1 MPLDAY
7 RRKRDF
13 SKTAEPAGGAPAP
26 LDRVLAGRFVVGRH
40 RATRLHYDLR
50 LEIGGVL
57 ASWAVP
63 KGPSLDPAVRRM
75 AIHVED
81 HPIEY
86 LDFEGT
92 IPRGEYGAGDA
103 IVWDWG
109 TYEPEAPTLDPAAS
123 IAAGELKFR
132 IYGQKLRGRFTLVR
146 TRPSSSAGGRRKSGP
161 AEPESDRDGDPWLLI
176 HKQDADA
183 FPGWDAEDLPASV
196 RTGRTNDEVAAG
208 LAPRFEASPP
218 DAQRSLEELG
228 ALAAPFPGFIEP
240 MLATLATQAFDD
252 PGWLFEIKWDG
263 YRVEAV
269 VRDRRV
275 SLHTRNGKDAGT
287 YFPGLLSPPDWITA
301 DEAVVD
307 GEVVALDP
315 VGKPDF
321 GLLQE
326 RLGVRFGS
334 GIPGHAR
341 GRGGRQESPPASADP
356 GSGVPAPLVYQAF
369 DLLYLDGLSL
379 LEVPLEERKRL
390 LRSVLRESP
399 HVRYATHV
407 EAKGI
412 AFLAAARE
420 RDLEGVMAKDRRSR
434 YEPGRR
440 VGTWLKLKIRPEQ
453 EFVVGGY
460 LPGEGNAHDLGSVIV
475 GYYEDGALRYAGRVG
490 SGFDGSTRARLK
502 RLLDA
507 GLRSDPPFVPPP
519 PSSPDLRGV
528 VWSEPAIV
536 IRVAFSNWTRDE
548 VIRQPSFKGFELDR
562 DPRSV
567 RRERAEAGPP
577 SRAAAAAPRA
587 PRSVAKTAPK
597 TAARTTPKATAKPG
611 LEAATNVPAKSLGR
625 TGRPAGGLADRA
637 TEAELAELAQLPAKA
652 SWRIGGFELSL
663 TNLDKVLF
671 PARAARP
678 GASAADSTP
687 AEQPVTKRDL
697 IAYLSRVGPVLLAHL
712 SERALNLQRFP
723 DGAGGPAFWQKQ
735 IPATAPAWLRL
746 WHETGVEDRA
756 ANDHLVAD
764 RVASLAWLGNQ
775 AAFEFHPWT
784 ARIEDVDHPTY
795 ALIDI
800 DPGEKTTWDETLA
813 LARLFR
819 TALAHL
825 GLRGAP
831 KTTGKRG
838 IQVWVPIQ
846 RGRYTF
852 RETTDWVEQ
861 LSRAVGAIVPELVSW
876 EWSVAGRAGKA
887 RLDFTQN
894 SRIKTLV
901 APYAVRP
908 AAGAPVSA
916 PIAWDELDDPD
927 LRPDRWTIRTIL
939 PRVEAL
945 GDLFAPALEQDQE
958 LPPLG

>member
-13 SKTAEPAGGAPAP
+13 SKTAEPAGHAPTP
-26 LDRVLAGRFVVGRH
+26 IDRVLAGRFVVGRH

-63 KGPSLDPAVRRM
+63 KGPSLDPQVRRM

-132 IYGQKLRGRFTLVR
+132 IFGQKLRGRFTLVR
-146 TRPSSSAGGRRKSGP
+146 TRGSSSAGGGRRKGGP

-176 HKQDADA
+176 HKKDGEAV
-183 FPGWDAEDLPASV
+183 PGWDADDRPASV

-208 LAPRFEASPP
+208 RAPRFEARPP
-218 DAQRSLEELG
+218 DAQRSLQELG
-228 ALAAPFPGFIEP
+228 AVAAPFPGFIEP
-240 MLATLATQAFDD
+240 MLATLATHAFDD

-275 SLHTRNGKDAGT
+275 SIHTRNGKDAGT
-287 YFPGLLSPPDWITA
+287 YFPGLLSPPDWIEA
-301 DEAVVD
+301 GEAVVD

-315 VGKPDF
+315 DGKPDF

-334 GIPGHAR
+334 GTPGHKR
-341 GRGGRQESPPASADP
+341 GRDAKEEAARASAGP
-356 GSGVPAPLVYQAF
+356 GSGSPAPLVYQAF
-369 DLLYLDGLSL
+369 DLLFLDGLTL

-412 AFLAAARE
+412 AFMAAARE
-420 RDLEGVMAKDRRSR
+420 RDLEGVMAKERRSR

-490 SGFDGSTRARLK
+490 SGFDRATRARLK
-502 RLLDA
+502 GLLEA
-507 GLRSDPPFVPPP
+507 GIRIDPPFAPSP
-519 PSSPDLRGV
+519 PSGPDLRGV

-548 VIRQPSFKGFELDR
+548 VIRQPSFKGFEIDR

-577 SRAAAAAPRA
+577 AHAAASAPRA
-587 PRSVAKTAPK
+587 PRAVAKTTVKSASK
-597 TAARTTPKATAKPG
+597 AALKP
-611 LEAATNVPAKSLGR
+611 ETKVPAK
-625 TGRPAGGLADRA
+625 PAGRSRGTAGGPADRA
-637 TEAELAELAQLPAKA
+637 TEAELAELARLPAKA
-652 SWRIGGFELSL
+652 TWRVAGFELSL
-663 TNLDKVLF
+663 TNLDKILF

-678 GASAADSTP
+678 GGSATGTTP
-687 AEQPVTKRDL
+687 AELPVTKRDL
-697 IAYLSRVGPVLLAHL
+697 IAYLSRVGPALLPHL
-712 SERALNLQRFP
+712 AERALNLQRFP

-735 IPATAPAWLRL
+735 IPASAPAWLRL

-838 IQVWVPIQ
+838 IQVWIPIL

-861 LSRAVGAIVPELVSW
+861 LSRAVGAIVPQLVSW

-945 GDLFAPALEQDQE
+945 GDLFAPALDQDQE

>member
-13 SKTAEPAGGAPAP
+13 SKTAEPAGGAQAP
-26 LDRVLAGRFVVGRH
+26 VDRILAGRFVVGRH

-50 LEIGGVL
+50 LEIGGAL

-63 KGPSLDPAVRRM
+63 KGPSLDPEVRRM

-132 IYGQKLRGRFTLVR
+132 LFGQKLRGRFTLVR
-146 TRPSSSAGGRRKSGP
+146 TRGRGGVAGRRRSGP
-161 AEPESDRDGDPWLLI
+161 TEPESDRDGDPWLLI
-176 HKQDADA
+176 HKKDPDAV
-183 FPGWDAEDLPASV
+183 PGWDAEDHLASV
-196 RTGRTNDEVAAG
+196 RSGRTNEEVASG
-208 LAPRFEASPP
+208 LAPRFEAPPP
-218 DAQRSLEELG
+218 DAQRSLEALG
-228 ALAAPFPGFIEP
+228 AVAAPFPGFIEP
-240 MLATLATQAFDD
+240 MLATLASQAFDD

-269 VRDRRV
+269 VRDHRV
-275 SLHTRNGKDAGT
+275 SLHTRSGKDAGT
-287 YFPGLLSPPDWITA
+287 YFPGLLSPPDWIA
-301 DEAVVD
+301 ARDAVVD

-315 VGKPDF
+315 DGRSDF

-334 GIPGHAR
+334 GTPGHRPDPKADAKAAD
-341 GRGGRQESPPASADP
+341 ASSAAGP
-356 GSGVPAPLVYQAF
+356 GSKAPLVYQAF

-390 LRSVLRESP
+390 LRSILRDSP

-407 EAKGI
+407 DGSGV
-412 AFLAAARE
+412 AFRSAAA
-420 RDLEGVMAKDRRSR
+420 DSGLEGVMAKERRSR

-453 EFVVGGY
+453 EFVIAGY
-460 LPGEGNAHDLGSVIV
+460 LPGEGNARDLGSVIV

-490 SGFDGSTRARLK
+490 SGFDGVTRARIK
-502 RLLDA
+502 KLLDA
-507 GLRSDPPFVPPP
+507 GARPDPAFVPPP
-519 PSSPDLRGV
+519 PSGPDLRGV

-536 IRVAFSNWTRDE
+536 IRVAFSNWTRDD

-562 DPRSV
+562 DPAAV
-567 RRERAEAGPP
+567 RRERAVAGLPEHALATRH
-577 SRAAAAAPRA
+577 SRSA
-587 PRSVAKTAPK
+587 
-597 TAARTTPKATAKPG
+597 AKPPG
-611 LEAATNVPAKSLGR
+611 
-625 TGRPAGGLADRA
+625 PAGSPPAPHAPATKRSRPPDAPGGAGLPGLADRP
-637 TEAELAELAQLPAKA
+637 TRAELDELNHLAAKA
-652 SWRIGGFELSL
+652 IWRVGGFELSL

-671 PARAARP
+671 PAREARP
-678 GASAADSTP
+678 GTRPAGATP
-687 AEQPVTKRDL
+687 AEAPATKRDL
-697 IAYLSRVGPVLLAHL
+697 IGYLSRVAPTLLPHL

-735 IPATAPAWLRL
+735 IPPTAPAWLRL

-784 ARIEDVDHPTY
+784 ARIEDADHPTY

-838 IQVWVPIQ
+838 IQVWIPI
-846 RGRYTF
+846 RHRRYSF

-861 LSRAVGAIVPELVSW
+861 LSRAVGAIVPDLVSW

-939 PRVEAL
+939 LRVEAL

>member
-1 MPLDAY
+1 MPLDDY

-13 SKTAEPAGGAPAP
+13 SKTAEPAGGTPTAV
-26 LDRVLAGRFVVGRH
+26 DRIVAGRFVVGRH

-63 KGPSLDPAVRRM
+63 KGPSLDPDVRRI

-109 TYEPEAPTLDPAAS
+109 TYEPEAPTLDPASS

-132 IYGQKLRGRFTLVR
+132 LFGQKLRGRFTLVR
-146 TRPSSSAGGRRKSGP
+146 TRSSAGSPAGRRRSGP
-161 AEPESDRDGDPWLLI
+161 AKLESDRDGEPWLLI
-176 HKQDADA
+176 HKKDPEAVA
-183 FPGWDAEDLPASV
+183 GWQPEDHRLSV
-196 RTGRTNDEVAAG
+196 RTGRTNEEVAAG
-208 LAPRFEASPP
+208 VAPRFEAAPP
-218 DAQRSLEELG
+218 GAQPSLEGSG
-228 ALAAPFPGFIEP
+228 ARAAPLPGFIEP
-240 MLATLATQAFDD
+240 MLATLTTQAFDD
-252 PGWLFEIKWDG
+252 PAWLFEIKWDG

-269 VRDRRV
+269 VQDRRV
-275 SLHTRNGKDAGT
+275 SLYTRNGKDAAT
-287 YFPGLLSPPDWITA
+287 FFPGLLSPLDWIEA
-301 DEAVVD
+301 REAVVD

-315 VGKPDF
+315 DGMPDF

-326 RLGVRFGS
+326 WLGVRFGS
-334 GIPGHAR
+334 GLAGHRKTPGPDLDDGDGSSA
-341 GRGGRQESPPASADP
+341 SKPASAA
-356 GSGVPAPLVYQAF
+356 VLVYQAF

-379 LEVPLEERKRL
+379 LGVPLEQRKRL
-390 LRSVLRESP
+390 LRSVLREGP
-399 HVRYATHV
+399 HVRYSTHV
-407 EAKGI
+407 DGSGI
-412 AFLAAARE
+412 AFLGAASE
-420 RDLEGVMAKDRRSR
+420 RGLEGVMAKERHSR

-440 VGTWLKLKIRPEQ
+440 VSTWLKLKIRPEQ

-460 LPGEGNAHDLGSVIV
+460 LPGKGNARDLGSVVV

-490 SGFDGSTRARLK
+490 SGFDGNTRARL
-502 RLLDA
+502 RLLLDA
-507 GLRSDPPFVPPP
+507 GTRPDPPFVPPP
-519 PSSPDLRGV
+519 PPGPDLRGV
-528 VWSEPAIV
+528 VWTEPAIV

-562 DPRSV
+562 EPRSV
-567 RRERAEAGPP
+567 RRERALAKPP
-577 SRAAAAAPRA
+577 VDASAVVPRA
-587 PRSVAKTAPK
+587 SHDPPVL
-597 TAARTTPKATAKPG
+597 AAQATQ
-611 LEAATNVPAKSLGR
+611 
-625 TGRPAGGLADRA
+625 
-637 TEAELAELAQLPAKA
+637 AELDELGHLPSKA
-652 SWRIGGFELSL
+652 LWRVGGFELSL

-671 PARAARP
+671 PGRP
-678 GASAADSTP
+678 GRTGSGPDGAT
-687 AEQPVTKRDL
+687 AEEAPVTKREL
-697 IAYLSRVGPVLLAHL
+697 IAYLSRIAPILLPHL
-712 SERALNLQRFP
+712 AERALNLQRFP
-723 DGAGGPAFWQKQ
+723 DGAGGSAFWQKQ
-735 IPATAPAWLRL
+735 IPASAPAWLRL
-746 WHETGVEDRA
+746 WRETGVEDRA

-784 ARIEDVDHPTY
+784 ARIEDPDHPTY

-800 DPGEKTTWDETLA
+800 DPGERTTWDETLV

-838 IQVWVPIQ
+838 IQVWIPVR

-852 RETTDWVEQ
+852 RATTDWVEQ

-876 EWSVAGRAGKA
+876 EWSVAGRAGRA

-916 PIAWDELDDPD
+916 PIAWDQLDDPD

-958 LPPLG
+958 LPSLG

>member
-13 SKTAEPAGGAPAP
+13 SRTAEPAGEAPAAI
-26 LDRVLAGRFVVGRH
+26 DRTLAGRFVVGRH

-50 LEIGGVL
+50 LEIDGVL

-63 KGPSLDPAVRRM
+63 KGPSLDPEVRRM

-109 TYEPEAPTLDPAAS
+109 TYEPEAPTLDPAAA

-132 IYGQKLRGRFTLVR
+132 IFGQKLRGRFTLVR
-146 TRPSSSAGGRRKSGP
+146 TRGTGSMGRRRTRP
-161 AEPESDRDGDPWLLI
+161 AGTESDRDGDPWLLI
-176 HKQDADA
+176 HKKDADA
-183 FPGWDAEDLPASV
+183 VVGWDTEDHPASV
-196 RTGRTNDEVAAG
+196 RTGRTNDEVASG
-208 LAPRFEASPP
+208 LPARFDAPPP
-218 DAQRSLEELG
+218 GAPRSLEALG
-228 ALAAPFPGFIEP
+228 AVAAPFPGFIEP
-240 MLATLATQAFDD
+240 MLASLATHAFDD
-252 PGWLFEIKWDG
+252 PAWLFEIKWDG

-269 VRDRRV
+269 VRDGRV
-275 SLHTRNGKDAGT
+275 SLHTRNGKDAAA
-287 YFPGLLSPPDWITA
+287 YFPGLLNSPADWIA
-301 DEAVVD
+301 AREAVVD

-315 VGKPDF
+315 EGMPDF

-326 RLGVRFGS
+326 RLGVHYGAQSLGRRD
-334 GIPGHAR
+334 AR
-341 GRGGRQESPPASADP
+341 GP
-356 GSGVPAPLVYQAF
+356 GSRAAEAAAAPLVYQAF

-379 LEVPLEERKRL
+379 IGVPLEERKRL
-390 LRSVLRESP
+390 LRAVLRDGP
-399 HVRYATHV
+399 RVRYATHV
-407 EAKGI
+407 EGTGE
-412 AFLAAARE
+412 AFMAAASARG
-420 RDLEGVMAKDRRSR
+420 LEGVMAKQRRST

-440 VGTWLKLKIRPEQ
+440 VSSWLKLKNRPEQ

-460 LPGEGNAHDLGSVIV
+460 LPGEGNARDLGSVIV
-475 GYYEDGALRYAGRVG
+475 GYYEDGALCYAGRVG
-490 SGFDGSTRARLK
+490 SGFDAATRTRLK
-502 RLLDA
+502 ELLDA
-507 GLRSDPPFVPPP
+507 GQRSDPPFDPPP
-519 PSSPDLRGV
+519 PAGPDLRGV
-528 VWSEPAIV
+528 VWTEPAFV
-536 IRVAFSNWTRDE
+536 IHVAFSNWTRDG

-567 RRERAEAGPP
+567 RRERAVAGPP
-577 SRAAAAAPRA
+577 
-587 PRSVAKTAPK
+587 
-597 TAARTTPKATAKPG
+597 TTPDAGRPLPVAATPGGPG
-611 LEAATNVPAKSLGR
+611 LVV
-625 TGRPAGGLADRA
+625 RA
-637 TEAELAELAQLPAKA
+637 TPAELDELASLPAKGV
-652 SWRIGGFELSL
+652 WPVGGFELSL

-671 PARAARP
+671 PGRAARAGSRP
-678 GASAADSTP
+678 HGGTP
-687 AEQPVTKRDL
+687 AEAPVTKRDL
-697 IAYLSRVGPVLLAHL
+697 VGYLAQVAPTLLPHL
-712 SERALNLQRFP
+712 AERALNLQRFP

-735 IPATAPAWLRL
+735 IPATAPGWLRL
-746 WHETGVEDRA
+746 WHETGVEDRS

-784 ARIEDVDHPTY
+784 ARIDDVDHPTY

-800 DPGEKTTWDETLA
+800 DPGEKTSWDETLV
-813 LARLFR
+813 LARLYR

-838 IQVWVPIQ
+838 IQVWIPVAH
-846 RGRYTF
+846 GRYTF

-861 LSRAVGAIVPELVSW
+861 LSRAVGAIVPDLVSW

-887 RLDFTQN
+887 RLDYTQN

-901 APYAVRP
+901 APYAIRP

-939 PRVEAL
+939 PRIAAL

-958 LPPLG
+958 LPSLG

>member
-13 SKTAEPAGGAPAP
+13 SKTAEPAGGTPAVP
-26 LDRVLAGRFVVGRH
+26 DRVLAGRFVVGRH

-63 KGPSLDPAVRRM
+63 KGPTLDPDARRM

-86 LDFEGT
+86 FDFEGT

-132 IYGQKLRGRFTLVR
+132 LFGQKLRGRYTLVR
-146 TRPSSSAGGRRKSGP
+146 TRRSSGAGGARPRSGP
-161 AEPESDRDGDPWLLI
+161 AHAESDRDGDPWLLI
-176 HKQDADA
+176 HKRDADA
-183 FPGWDAEDLPASV
+183 LPGWDAEDHRESV
-196 RTGRTNDEVAAG
+196 KTGRTNEEVASG
-208 LAPRFEASPP
+208 VAPRFEASLPG
-218 DAQRSLEELG
+218 AQPSLEASG
-228 ALAAPFPGFIEP
+228 ATPAPFPGFIEP
-240 MLATLATQAFDD
+240 MLASLATHAFDD
-252 PGWLFEIKWDG
+252 PAWLFEIKWDG

-269 VRDRRV
+269 VRDDRV
-275 SLHTRNGKDAGT
+275 SIHTRNGKDAAA
-287 YFPGLLSPPDWITA
+287 YFPGLLNNPADWIA
-301 DEAVVD
+301 AREAVVD

-315 VGKPDF
+315 DGLPDF

-326 RLGVRFGS
+326 RLGVHYGAKRPGRRES
-334 GIPGHAR
+334 GGPEAR
-341 GRGGRQESPPASADP
+341 SAEAA
-356 GSGVPAPLVYQAF
+356 VAPLLYQAF

-379 LEVPLEERKRL
+379 LDVPLEERKRL
-390 LRSVLRESP
+390 LRSVLRDGP
-399 HVRYATHV
+399 RVRYATHV
-407 EAKGI
+407 EEAGK
-412 AFLAAARE
+412 AFMAAASARG
-420 RDLEGVMAKDRRSR
+420 LEGVMAKQRRST

-440 VGTWLKLKIRPEQ
+440 VATWLKLKNRPEQ
-453 EFVVGGY
+453 EFVIGAY
-460 LPGEGNAHDLGSVIV
+460 LPGEGNARDLGSVIV
-475 GYYEDGALRYAGRVG
+475 GTYEDGALRYAGRVG
-490 SGFDGSTRARLK
+490 SGFDAATRARLK
-502 RLLDA
+502 GLLDA
-507 GLRSDPPFVPPP
+507 GARPDPAFDPPP
-519 PSSPDLRGV
+519 PTGPDLRGV
-528 VWSEPAIV
+528 IWSEPALV
-536 IRVAFSNWTRDE
+536 IRVAFSNWTRDG

-562 DPRSV
+562 DPKSV
-567 RRERAEAGPP
+567 TRERAMVDPPLEPGVEP
-577 SRAAAAAPRA
+577 SR
-587 PRSVAKTAPK
+587 
-597 TAARTTPKATAKPG
+597 
-611 LEAATNVPAKSLGR
+611 
-625 TGRPAGGLADRA
+625 RPESSALADRA
-637 TEAELAELAQLPAKA
+637 TPAELSELARLPAR
-652 SWRIGGFELSL
+652 STWRVGGFELSL

-671 PARAARP
+671 PARPARP
-678 GASAADSTP
+678 GSRPDGATP
-687 AEQPVTKRDL
+687 DEGPVTKRDL
-697 IAYLSRVGPVLLAHL
+697 IAYLSRIAPILLPHL
-712 SERALNLQRFP
+712 AERALNLQRFP
-723 DGAGGPAFWQKQ
+723 DGAGGSAFWQKQ
-735 IPATAPAWLRL
+735 IPSSAPAWLRL
-746 WHETGVEDRA
+746 WHETGVEDRS

-784 ARIEDVDHPTY
+784 ARIEDPDHPTY
-795 ALIDI
+795 ALVDI
-800 DPGEKTTWDETLA
+800 DPGEKTSWDETLV

-825 GLRGAP
+825 GLRGSP

-838 IQVWVPIQ
+838 IQVWIPI
-846 RGRYTF
+846 RHGRYTF

-861 LSRAVGAIVPELVSW
+861 LSRAVGAIVPALVSW
-876 EWSVAGRAGKA
+876 EWSVAGRAGRA

-916 PIAWDELDDPD
+916 PISWAELDDPD

-945 GDLFAPALEQDQE
+945 GDLFAPALEQEQE

>member
-13 SKTAEPAGGAPAP
+13 SKTAEPAGGTPAAP
-26 LDRVLAGRFVVGRH
+26 DRVLAGRFVVGRH
-40 RATRLHYDLR
+40 RASRLHYDLR

-63 KGPSLDPAVRRM
+63 KGPTLDPDVRRI

-92 IPRGEYGAGDA
+92 IARGEYGAGDA

-123 IAAGELKFR
+123 IASGELKFR
-132 IYGQKLRGRFTLVR
+132 LFGQKLRGRYTLVR
-146 TRPSSSAGGRRKSGP
+146 TRPSAGAQAGRRRGGP
-161 AEPESDRDGDPWLLI
+161 GGPESDRDGDPWLLI
-176 HKQDADA
+176 HKKDPDAV
-183 FPGWDAEDLPASV
+183 PGWEPEDHRLSV
-196 RTGRTNDEVAAG
+196 RSGRTNEEVAAG
-208 LAPRFEASPP
+208 VAPRFDAQPPGAQPSLEAS
-218 DAQRSLEELG
+218 G
-228 ALAAPFPGFIEP
+228 AIAAAFPGFIEP
-240 MLATLATQAFDD
+240 MLATLASRAFDD
-252 PGWLFEIKWDG
+252 PAWLFEVKWDG

-275 SLHTRNGKDAGT
+275 SLHTRNGKDAAA
-287 YFPGLLSPPDWITA
+287 YFPGLLSPPDWIEA
-301 DEAVVD
+301 REAVVD

-315 VGKPDF
+315 DGMPDF

-334 GIPGHAR
+334 GTPGRREKPGPGEGSAAP
-341 GRGGRQESPPASADP
+341 GRAA
-356 GSGVPAPLVYQAF
+356 VALLIYQAF

-379 LEVPLEERKRL
+379 LAVPLDERKRL
-390 LRSVLRESP
+390 LRSVLREGP

-407 EAKGI
+407 DGSGV
-412 AFLAAARE
+412 AFLAAASE
-420 RDLEGVMAKDRRSR
+420 RGLEGIMAKERHSR

-453 EFVVGGY
+453 EFVIGGY
-460 LPGEGNAHDLGSVIV
+460 LPGEGNARDLGSVLV
-475 GYYEDGALRYAGRVG
+475 GYQEDGLLRYAGRVG
-490 SGFDGSTRARLK
+490 SGFDAATRARLH
-502 RLLDA
+502 RLLDT
-507 GLRSDPPFVPPP
+507 GTRPDPPFDPAPPP
-519 PSSPDLRGV
+519 GPDLRGV
-528 VWSEPAIV
+528 VWTEPAIV
-536 IRVAFSNWTRDE
+536 IRVAFSNWTRDG

-562 DPRSV
+562 DASSV
-567 RRERAEAGPP
+567 SRERALADPP
-577 SRAAAAAPRA
+577 VPAAAPKN
-587 PRSVAKTAPK
+587 RSAGPSVLLAQ
-597 TAARTTPKATAKPG
+597 ATDP
-611 LEAATNVPAKSLGR
+611 
-625 TGRPAGGLADRA
+625 
-637 TEAELAELAQLPAKA
+637 ELAELARLPAKGL
-652 SWRIGGFELSL
+652 WRVGGFELSL

-671 PARAARP
+671 PPRAGRS
-678 GASAADSTP
+678 GSGSAGVTP
-687 AEQPVTKRDL
+687 AEAPITKRDL
-697 IAYLSRVGPVLLAHL
+697 IDYLTRIAPAVLPHLA
-712 SERALNLQRFP
+712 ERALNLQRFP
-723 DGAGGPAFWQKQ
+723 NGAEGPAFWQKQ
-735 IPATAPAWLRL
+735 IPPSAPAWLRL
-746 WHETGVEDRA
+746 WRETGVEDRS

-764 RVASLAWLGNQ
+764 RVATLAWLGNQ
-775 AAFEFHPWT
+775 AAFEIHPWT
-784 ARIEDVDHPTY
+784 ARIEDPDHPTY

-800 DPGEKTTWDETLA
+800 DPGERTTWDETLV

-838 IQVWVPIQ
+838 IQVWIPI
-846 RGRYTF
+846 RHARYTF

-876 EWSVAGRAGKA
+876 EWSVAGRAGRA

-916 PIAWDELDDPD
+916 PIAWDELDDPN
-927 LRPDRWTIRTIL
+927 LRPDRWTIRTII
-939 PRVEAL
+939 PRVAAL
-945 GDLFAPALEQDQE
+945 GDMFAPALEQDQE

>member
-13 SKTAEPAGGAPAP
+13 SKTAEPAGDAP
-26 LDRVLAGRFVVGRH
+26 LGADRVLAGRFVVGRH

-63 KGPSLDPAVRRM
+63 KGPTLDPDARRM

-86 LDFEGT
+86 FDFEGT

-109 TYEPEAPTLDPAAS
+109 TYEPEAPTLDPVAS

-132 IYGQKLRGRFTLVR
+132 LFGQKLHGRYTLVR
-146 TRPSSSAGGRRKSGP
+146 TGRSRTGSTSAGS
-161 AEPESDRDGDPWLLI
+161 ESDGDPWLLI
-176 HKQDADA
+176 HKRDADA
-183 FPGWDAEDLPASV
+183 VAGWDAEDLPASV

-208 LAPRFEASPP
+208 MAPRFQAQPP
-218 DAQRSLEELG
+218 GAQLSLEDSG
-228 ALAAPFPGFIEP
+228 ATAAPFPGFIEP
-240 MLATLATQAFDD
+240 MLASLATHAFDD
-252 PGWLFEIKWDG
+252 PAWLFEIKWDG

-269 VRDRRV
+269 VRDGRV
-275 SLHTRNGKDAGT
+275 SLHTRNGKDAGI
-287 YFPGLLSPPDWITA
+287 YFPGLLNPPDWIA
-301 DEAVVD
+301 AREAVID

-315 VGKPDF
+315 EGMPDF

-326 RLGVRFGS
+326 RLGVHYGAKAPRRRATGS
-334 GIPGHAR
+334 AG
-341 GRGGRQESPPASADP
+341 PA
-356 GSGVPAPLVYQAF
+356 APLVYQAF

-379 LEVPLEERKRL
+379 LSVPLEERKRL
-390 LRSVLRESP
+390 LRSVLRDGQG
-399 HVRYATHV
+399 VRYATHV
-407 EAKGI
+407 DGTGK
-412 AFLAAARE
+412 AFMDVASARG
-420 RDLEGVMAKDRRSR
+420 LEGVMAKQRRST

-440 VGTWLKLKIRPEQ
+440 VATWLKLKNRPEQ
-453 EFVVGGY
+453 EFVIGGY
-460 LPGEGNAHDLGSVIV
+460 LPGEGNARELGSVIV
-475 GYYEDGALRYAGRVG
+475 GYFDEGILRYAGRVG
-490 SGFDGSTRARLK
+490 SGFDGATRTRLK
-502 RLLDA
+502 GLLDA
-507 GLRSDPPFVPPP
+507 GPRNDPPFDPAPPP
-519 PSSPDLRGV
+519 GPDLRGV
-528 VWSEPAIV
+528 VWTEPAVV
-536 IRVAFSNWTRDE
+536 IRVAFSNWTRDG
-548 VIRQPSFKGFELDR
+548 VIRQPSFKGFEIER
-562 DPRSV
+562 DPGLV
-567 RRERAEAGPP
+567 TREQAPLDPPAEAVVEVQPVV
-577 SRAAAAAPRA
+577 RA
-587 PRSVAKTAPK
+587 PSQSST
-597 TAARTTPKATAKPG
+597 
-611 LEAATNVPAKSLGR
+611 
-625 TGRPAGGLADRA
+625 LADRA
-637 TEAELAELAQLPAKA
+637 TPAELAELAGLPIKSA
-652 SWRIGGFELSL
+652 WRVGGFELSL

-671 PARAARP
+671 PARPARP
-678 GASAADSTP
+678 GSGPGGETP
-687 AEQPVTKRDL
+687 PEAPVTKRDL
-697 IAYLSRVGPVLLAHL
+697 VDYLSRIAPTLLPHL
-712 SERALNLQRFP
+712 AERALNLQRFP

-746 WHETGVEDRA
+746 WHETGVEDRS

-784 ARIEDVDHPTY
+784 ARIEDTEHPTY

-800 DPGEKTTWDETLA
+800 DPGEKTSWDETLV

-838 IQVWVPIQ
+838 VQVWIPI
-846 RGRYTF
+846 RHGRYTF

-894 SRIKTLV
+894 SKIKTLV

-916 PIAWDELDDPD
+916 PISWDELDDPD

-939 PRVEAL
+939 PRVAAL
-945 GDLFAPALEQDQE
+945 GDLFTPALAQDQD

>member
-13 SKTAEPAGGAPAP
+13 SKTAEPAGAGPAAA
-26 LDRVLAGRFVVGRH
+26 DRVLAGRFVVGRH
-40 RATRLHYDLR
+40 RASRLHYDLR
-50 LEIGGVL
+50 LEIDGVL

-63 KGPSLDPAVRRM
+63 RGPTLDPDVRRI

-86 LDFEGT
+86 FDFEGT

-109 TYEPEAPTLDPAAS
+109 TYEPEAPTLDPGVA

-132 IYGQKLRGRFTLVR
+132 LFGQKLRGRYTLVR
-146 TRPSSSAGGRRKSGP
+146 TRGSVGARTGGQRSGP
-161 AEPESDRDGDPWLLI
+161 AEPESDRDGEPWLLI
-176 HKQDADA
+176 HKRDPDAV
-183 FPGWDAEDLPASV
+183 PGWEPEDHRQSV
-196 RTGRTNDEVAAG
+196 RTGRTNEEVAAG
-208 LAPRFEASPP
+208 AAARFDAPPP
-218 DAQRSLEELG
+218 GAQPSLEALG
-228 ALAAPFPGFIEP
+228 ATTAPFPGFIEP
-240 MLATLATQAFDD
+240 MLATLATKAFDD
-252 PGWLFEIKWDG
+252 PTWLFEIKWDG

-269 VRDRRV
+269 VRDGRV
-275 SLHTRNGKDAGT
+275 SLHTRNGKDAGA
-287 YFPGLLSPPDWITA
+287 YFPGLLSPPDWIVA
-301 DEAVVD
+301 REAVVD

-315 VGKPDF
+315 EGLPDF

-326 RLGVRFGS
+326 RLGVRFG
-334 GIPGHAR
+334 
-341 GRGGRQESPPASADP
+341 GGTSSRRAKPADRQDALDP
-356 GSGVPAPLVYQAF
+356 GPRAGPGSATEPGSAAVAPLVYQAF

-379 LEVPLEERKRL
+379 LEVPLAERKRL
-390 LRSVLRESP
+390 LRSVLREGP
-399 HVRYATHV
+399 HVRFATHV
-407 EAKGI
+407 DRAGI
-412 AFLAAARE
+412 AFLAAASE
-420 RDLEGVMAKDRRSR
+420 RGLEGVMAKQRHSR

-440 VGTWLKLKIRPEQ
+440 VVTWLKLKNRPEQ
-453 EFVVGGY
+453 EFVIGGY
-460 LPGEGNAHDLGSVIV
+460 LPGEGNARDLGSVLV
-475 GYYEDGALRYAGRVG
+475 GYHEAGGLHYAGRVG
-490 SGFDGSTRARLK
+490 SGFDAATRARLR

-507 GLRSDPPFVPPP
+507 GTRPAPPFDPAPPP
-519 PSSPDLRGV
+519 GPDLRGV
-528 VWSEPAIV
+528 VWTEPAIV
-536 IRVAFSNWTRDE
+536 IRVAFSNWTRDG

-562 DPRSV
+562 EASSV
-567 RRERAEAGPP
+567 SRERPLAVAPAPGPARAE
-577 SRAAAAAPRA
+577 
-587 PRSVAKTAPK
+587 
-597 TAARTTPKATAKPG
+597 
-611 LEAATNVPAKSLGR
+611 LDELGR
-625 TGRPAGGLADRA
+625 
-637 TEAELAELAQLPAKA
+637 LPDKGI
-652 SWRIGGFELSL
+652 WRVGGFELSL
-663 TNLDKVLF
+663 TNLDKALF
-671 PARAARP
+671 PARP
-678 GASAADSTP
+678 GRSGLGPDGATP
-687 AEQPVTKRDL
+687 EEAPVTKRDL
-697 IAYLSRVGPVLLAHL
+697 IDYLTRIAPTVLPHLA
-712 SERALNLQRFP
+712 ERALNLHRFP

-735 IPATAPAWLRL
+735 IPASAPAWLRR

-764 RVASLAWLGNQ
+764 RVATLAWLGNQ
-775 AAFEFHPWT
+775 AAFEIHPWT
-784 ARIEDVDHPTY
+784 ARIEDPEHPTY

-800 DPGEKTTWDETLA
+800 DPGERTTWQETLVI
-813 LARLFR
+813 ARLFR

-838 IQVWVPIQ
+838 IQVWIPIR

-916 PIAWDELDDPD
+916 PITWDELDDPD
-927 LRPDRWTIRTIL
+927 LRPDRWTIRTIV
-939 PRVEAL
+939 PRVAVL
-945 GDLFAPALEQDQE
+945 GDLFVPALAQDQD
-958 LPPLG
+958 LPALS

>member
-13 SKTAEPAGGAPAP
+13 SKTAEPAGEAPAAI
-26 LDRVLAGRFVVGRH
+26 DRTLAGRFVVGRH

-63 KGPSLDPAVRRM
+63 KGPSLDPDVRRM

-132 IYGQKLRGRFTLVR
+132 IFGHKLRGRFTLVR
-146 TRPSSSAGGRRKSGP
+146 TRGGGVTGRRRASP
-161 AEPESDRDGDPWLLI
+161 AGAESDRDGDPWLLI
-176 HKQDADA
+176 HKKDGDAVA
-183 FPGWDAEDLPASV
+183 GWDAEDHPASV

-208 LAPRFEASPP
+208 APPRFDAPPPAAPRTLEA
-218 DAQRSLEELG
+218 LG
-228 ALAAPFPGFIEP
+228 AVAAPFPGFVEP
-240 MLATLATQAFDD
+240 MLATLATKAFDD

-269 VRDRRV
+269 IHDRRV
-275 SLHTRNGKDAGT
+275 SLHTRNGKDAAT
-287 YFPGLLSPPDWITA
+287 YFPGLLSPPDWIDA
-301 DEAVVD
+301 RDAVVD

-315 VGKPDF
+315 AGRPDF

-334 GIPGHAR
+334 GTPGHRKA
-341 GRGGRQESPPASADP
+341 PAGPNADADEPGHGP
-356 GSGVPAPLVYQAF
+356 GSPAPLVYQAF

-379 LEVPLEERKRL
+379 VGMPLEERKRL
-390 LRSVLRESP
+390 LRSVVRDGP
-399 HVRYATHV
+399 HVRYAPHV
-407 EAKGI
+407 EGAGI
-412 AFLAAARE
+412 AFLEAATAQ
-420 RDLEGVMAKDRRSR
+420 DLEGVMAKDRRSR

-490 SGFDGSTRARLK
+490 SGFDGATRTRLK
-502 RLLDA
+502 TLLDA
-507 GLRSDPPFVPPP
+507 AIRLDPPFVPPP
-519 PSSPDLRGV
+519 PSGPDLRGV
-528 VWSEPAIV
+528 VWSEPVIV

-562 DPRSV
+562 DPGSV
-567 RRERAEAGPP
+567 RRERAFAGPP
-577 SRAAAAAPRA
+577 AAAAAAAVDAADRRDRPPPKAA
-587 PRSVAKTAPK
+587 PAVAVRPIAGAAELADRP
-597 TAARTTPKATAKPG
+597 TAAELEELAG
-611 LEAATNVPAKSLGR
+611 LPAKSTWRVGCF
-625 TGRPAGGLADRA
+625 
-637 TEAELAELAQLPAKA
+637 ELA
-652 SWRIGGFELSL
+652 L

-671 PARAARP
+671 PARAARSGRVP
-678 GASAADSTP
+678 AGTMP
-687 AEQPVTKRDL
+687 AEEPVTKRDL
-697 IAYLSRVGPVLLAHL
+697 IAYLARVAPTLLPHL
-712 SERALNLQRFP
+712 AERALNLQRFP

-784 ARIEDVDHPTY
+784 ARIDDVDHPTY

-800 DPGEKTTWDETLA
+800 DPGEKTSWDETLV
-813 LARLFR
+813 LARLYR
-819 TALAHL
+819 TALGHL

-838 IQVWVPIQ
+838 IQVWVPIEH
-846 RGRYTF
+846 GRYTF

-861 LSRAVGAIVPELVSW
+861 LSRAVGAIVPDLVSW

-908 AAGAPVSA
+908 APGAPVSA
-916 PIAWDELDDPD
+916 PIDWAELEDPD

-939 PRVEAL
+939 PRIEAL
-945 GDLFAPALEQDQE
+945 GDLFAPALAQDQL

>member
-1 MPLDAY
+1 MPLDDY

-13 SKTAEPAGGAPAP
+13 SKTSEPAGGSPAS
-26 LDRVLAGRFVVGRH
+26 LERVIAGRFVVGRH

-63 KGPSLDPAVRRM
+63 KGPSLDPEVRRM

-132 IYGQKLRGRFTLVR
+132 LFGQKLRGRFTLVR
-146 TRPSSSAGGRRKSGP
+146 TRGTASEAGRRRSAP
-161 AEPESDRDGDPWLLI
+161 AEPESDRDGAAWLLI
-176 HKQDADA
+176 HKKDADA
-183 FPGWDAEDLPASV
+183 VRGWDAEDHPASV

-208 LAPRFEASPP
+208 LAPRFASAPP
-218 DAQRSLEELG
+218 SAPRSLADLG
-228 ALAAPFPGFIEP
+228 ALARPAPGFVEP
-240 MLATLATQAFDD
+240 MLATLATRGFDD

-269 VRDRRV
+269 VRDHRV
-275 SLHTRNGKDAGT
+275 SLYTRNGKDAAA
-287 YFPGLLSPPDWITA
+287 YFPGLLSPPDWIA
-301 DEAVVD
+301 AREAVVD

-315 VGKPDF
+315 AGRPDF

-326 RLGVRFGS
+326 RLGVKFGS
-334 GIPGHAR
+334 GGTPRRVKAAEGA
-341 GRGGRQESPPASADP
+341 P
-356 GSGVPAPLVYQAF
+356 PAPLVYQAF
-369 DLLYLDGLSL
+369 DLLYFDGLSL
-379 LEVPLEERKRL
+379 LDVPLEERKRV

-407 EAKGI
+407 EGSGI
-412 AFLAAARE
+412 AFLAAARAQN
-420 RDLEGVMAKDRRSR
+420 LEGVMAKERRSR

-440 VGTWLKLKIRPEQ
+440 VTTWLKLKIRPEQ

-475 GYYEDGALRYAGRVG
+475 GYYEDDVLRYAGRVG
-490 SGFDGSTRARLK
+490 SGFDGAARTRLK
-502 RLLDA
+502 ALLDA
-507 GLRSDPPFVPPP
+507 GLRIDPPFIPPP
-519 PSSPDLRGV
+519 PSGPDLRGV
-528 VWSEPAIV
+528 VWSEPAVV
-536 IRVAFSNWTRDE
+536 IRVAFSNWTRDQ

-562 DPRSV
+562 DPQSV
-567 RRERAEAGPP
+567 RRERALAEPPATGAPLAKAGDA
-577 SRAAAAAPRA
+577 RDNAAVT
-587 PRSVAKTAPK
+587 SGDQQLT
-597 TAARTTPKATAKPG
+597 
-611 LEAATNVPAKSLGR
+611 
-625 TGRPAGGLADRA
+625 DRA
-637 TEAELAELAQLPAKA
+637 TPAELADLAALPAKA
-652 SWRIGGFELSL
+652 SWKVGGFELSL

-671 PARAARP
+671 PARDARAGATAA
-678 GASAADSTP
+678 GATP
-687 AEQPVTKRDL
+687 AEAPITKRDL
-697 IAYLSRVGPVLLAHL
+697 VAYLSQVSPTLLPHL
-712 SERALNLQRFP
+712 AERALNLQRFP

-735 IPATAPAWLRL
+735 IPATAPNWLRL

-800 DPGEKTTWDETLA
+800 DPGEKTSWDETVT

-838 IQVWVPIQ
+838 LQVWIPIQ

-861 LSRAVGAIVPELVSW
+861 LSRAVGAIVPDLVSW

-916 PIAWDELDDPD
+916 PIAWAELDDPD

-939 PRVEAL
+939 ARVEAL
-945 GDLFAPALEQDQE
+945 GDLFALALEQDQE

>member
-7 RRKRDF
+7 HRKRNF
-13 SKTAEPAGGAPAP
+13 SKTAEPAGGGAAPA
-26 LDRVLAGRFVVGRH
+26 DRFLAGRFVVGRH
-40 RATRLHYDLR
+40 RASRLHYDLR
-50 LEIGGVL
+50 LEIDGVL

-63 KGPSLDPAVRRM
+63 KGPTLDPDVRRI

-109 TYEPEAPTLDPAAS
+109 TYEPEAPTLDPGAA

-132 IYGQKLRGRFTLVR
+132 LFGQKLRGRYTLVR
-146 TRPSSSAGGRRKSGP
+146 ARGSASSRSAGRRSEP
-161 AEPESDRDGDPWLLI
+161 AESEPDRDGEPWLLI
-176 HKQDADA
+176 HKRDADA
-183 FPGWDAEDLPASV
+183 LPGWEPEDHRQSV
-196 RTGRTNDEVAAG
+196 RTGRTNEEVAAG
-208 LAPRFEASPP
+208 AAPRFDAPPPGAQAALEAS
-218 DAQRSLEELG
+218 G
-228 ALAAPFPGFIEP
+228 ARAAPFPGFIEP
-240 MLATLATQAFDD
+240 MLATLATKAFDD
-252 PGWLFEIKWDG
+252 PAWLFEIKWDG

-269 VRDRRV
+269 VRDGRV
-275 SLHTRNGKDAGT
+275 SIHTRNGKDAAA
-287 YFPGLLSPPDWITA
+287 YFPGLLSPSDWIA
-301 DEAVVD
+301 AREAVVD

-315 VGKPDF
+315 QGMPDF

-326 RLGVRFGS
+326 RLGVRFG
-334 GIPGHAR
+334 
-341 GRGGRQESPPASADP
+341 GGTSSRREKAAVRQDAWDG
-356 GSGVPAPLVYQAF
+356 GSGAVAPLVYQAF

-390 LRSVLRESP
+390 LRSVLREGP

-407 EAKGI
+407 HESGI
-412 AFLAAARE
+412 AFLAAASE
-420 RDLEGVMAKDRRSR
+420 RGLEGVMAKQRQSR

-440 VGTWLKLKIRPEQ
+440 VATWLKLKNRPEQ
-453 EFVVGGY
+453 EFVIGGY
-460 LPGEGNAHDLGSVIV
+460 LPGEGNARDLGSVLV
-475 GYYEDGALRYAGRVG
+475 GYHEAGALHYAGRVG
-490 SGFDGSTRARLK
+490 SGFDGVTRARL
-502 RLLDA
+502 RGLLDA
-507 GLRSDPPFVPPP
+507 GTRSDPPFDPAPPAG
-519 PSSPDLRGV
+519 PDLRGV
-528 VWSEPAIV
+528 VWTEPAIV
-536 IRVAFSNWTRDE
+536 IRVAFSNWTRDG

-562 DPRSV
+562 DPGSV
-567 RRERAEAGPP
+567 TRERA
-577 SRAAAAAPRA
+577 
-587 PRSVAKTAPK
+587 
-597 TAARTTPKATAKPG
+597 
-611 LEAATNVPAKSLGR
+611 
-625 TGRPAGGLADRA
+625 LADRPAVAPASAESAAGSSELARQA
-637 TEAELAELAQLPAKA
+637 TPAELDELGRLPARGTW
-652 SWRIGGFELSL
+652 SVGGFELSL

-671 PARAARP
+671 PARP
-678 GASAADSTP
+678 GRSGLEPAGGTP
-687 AEQPVTKRDL
+687 AEAPVTKREL
-697 IAYLSRVGPVLLAHL
+697 VGYLTRIAPTLLPHL
-712 SERALNLQRFP
+712 AERALNLQRFP
-723 DGAGGPAFWQKQ
+723 DGASGPAFWQKQ
-735 IPATAPAWLRL
+735 IPASAPAWLRR

-764 RVASLAWLGNQ
+764 RVATLAWLGNQ
-775 AAFEFHPWT
+775 AAFEIHPWT
-784 ARIEDVDHPTY
+784 ARTEDPEHPTY

-800 DPGEKTTWDETLA
+800 DPGERTTWDETLV

-825 GLRGAP
+825 GLRGVP

-838 IQVWVPIQ
+838 IQVWIPV
-846 RGRYTF
+846 RHGRYTF
-852 RETTDWVEQ
+852 RQTTDWVEQ

-916 PIAWDELDDPD
+916 PITWDELDDPD
-927 LRPDRWTIRTIL
+927 LRPDRWTIRTIV
-939 PRVEAL
+939 PRVAVL
-945 GDLFAPALEQDQE
+945 GDLFAPALAQDQD

>member
-13 SKTAEPAGGAPAP
+13 SKTAEPAGEAPAAI
-26 LDRVLAGRFVVGRH
+26 DRTLAGRFVVGRH

-63 KGPSLDPAVRRM
+63 KGPSLDPEVRRM

-132 IYGQKLRGRFTLVR
+132 IFGQKLRGRFTLVR
-146 TRPSSSAGGRRKSGP
+146 TRGSAGSAGRRASP
-161 AEPESDRDGDPWLLI
+161 AGAESDRDGDPWLLI
-176 HKQDADA
+176 HKKDGEAVA
-183 FPGWDAEDLPASV
+183 GWDAEDHPASV
-196 RTGRTNDEVAAG
+196 RTGRTNEEVAAG
-208 LAPRFEASPP
+208 LPPRFDAPP
-218 DAQRSLEELG
+218 PAAPRSLEALG
-228 ALAAPFPGFIEP
+228 AVAAPFPGFIEP
-240 MLATLATQAFDD
+240 MLATLATKAFDD
-252 PGWLFEIKWDG
+252 PGWLYEIKWDG

-275 SLHTRNGKDAGT
+275 SLHTRNGKDAAT
-287 YFPGLLSPPDWITA
+287 YFPGLLSPPDWIA
-301 DEAVVD
+301 ARDAVVD

-315 VGKPDF
+315 AGRPDF

-334 GIPGHAR
+334 GTPGHRKA
-341 GRGGRQESPPASADP
+341 PP
-356 GSGVPAPLVYQAF
+356 GSEAEADEPDRGPGSPAPLVYQAF

-379 LEVPLEERKRL
+379 LGMPLEERKRL
-390 LRSVLRESP
+390 LRSVIHDGP
-399 HVRYATHV
+399 HVRYAPHV
-407 EAKGI
+407 EGAGI
-412 AFLAAARE
+412 AFLEAAAAQ
-420 RDLEGVMAKDRRSR
+420 DLEGVMAKDRRSR

-475 GYYEDGALRYAGRVG
+475 GYYEDDALRYAGRVG
-490 SGFDGSTRARLK
+490 SGFDGATRTRLK
-502 RLLDA
+502 TLLDA
-507 GLRSDPPFVPPP
+507 AIRLDPAFVPPP
-519 PSSPDLRGV
+519 PSGPDLRGV
-528 VWSEPAIV
+528 VWTEPAIV

-567 RRERAEAGPP
+567 RRERAVAEPPVAGVD
-577 SRAAAAAPRA
+577 AAAAPS
-587 PRSVAKTAPK
+587 PGSVAVIAVRPIAG
-597 TAARTTPKATAKPG
+597 AAELADRPTPAE
-611 LEAATNVPAKSLGR
+611 LEELAALPAKS
-625 TGRPAGGLADRA
+625 T
-637 TEAELAELAQLPAKA
+637 
-652 SWRIGGFELSL
+652 WRVGGFELAL

-671 PARAARP
+671 PARTAREGSRP
-678 GASAADSTP
+678 GGLTSA
-687 AEQPVTKRDL
+687 EEPVTKRDL
-697 IAYLSRVGPVLLAHL
+697 IAYLARVAPTLLPHL
-712 SERALNLQRFP
+712 AERALNLQRFP

-784 ARIEDVDHPTY
+784 ARIDDVDHPTY

-800 DPGEKTTWDETLA
+800 DPGEKTTWDETLV

-838 IQVWVPIQ
+838 IQVWIPIEH
-846 RGRYTF
+846 GRYTF

-861 LSRAVGAIVPELVSW
+861 LSRAVGAIVPDLVSW
-876 EWSVAGRAGKA
+876 EWAVATRSGKA

-908 AAGAPVSA
+908 APGAPISA
-916 PIAWDELDDPD
+916 PIDWAELEDPD

-939 PRVEAL
+939 PRIEAR
-945 GDLFAPALEQDQE
+945 GDLFAPALAQDQV